1 MSRNEILKDELVVKI
16 DSSSLA
22 NIDRF
27 IDLLISTNT
36 EVEVIGKDEYLIKL

>member
-1 MSRNEILKDELVVKI
+1 MSRNEILKDELVIKI

-22 NIDRF
+22 SIDKF
-27 IDLLISTNT
+27 INLLKSTDT

>member
-1 MSRNEILKDELVVKI
+1 MSRNEILKDELVIKI

-22 NIDRF
+22 SIDRF
-27 IDLLISTNT
+27 IELLKSTNT

>member
-1 MSRNEILKDELVVKI
+1 MNRNELLKDELVIKI

-22 NIDRF
+22 SIDKF
-27 IDLLISTNT
+27 IDLLKSTNT